1 MDGIN
6 SIVNNS
12 LNWLDKNPDFLKK
25 HAKEIEMFKNQ
36 IGKDEQF
43 TNSVINT
50 LKKYPKV
57 LVAIVQLM
65 EQDAKPS
72 AKLLRSS
79 GGCKKVVS
87 ME

>member
-1 MDGIN
+1 MDGMN
-6 SIVNNS
+6 KIVNDS
-12 LNWLDKNPDFLKK
+12 LNWIDENPDFLKK
-25 HAKEIEMFKNQ
+25 YEKEIKMYTEQ

-43 TNSVINT
+43 TSSIINI

-72 AKLLRSS
+72 AKMLRS
-79 GGCKKVVS
+79 GGCK
-87 ME
+87 